1 MAYGSDQLMLNCTKC
16 GEIKHESEFYAE
28 AKNPNRNY
36 KRSNCKACDY
46 IKQKKYASENR
57 EKMSTKDV
65 AYRRERLRFFP
76 PELFEQRLKEQGNV
90 CAICGTDTP
99 GGRGA
104 FHADHDHIKEKPRG
118 VLCHS
123 CNVGLGHFSDDI
135 ELIQA
140 ALDYLKK
147 YLEVN

>member
-1 MAYGSDQLMLNCTKC
+1 MPLNCTKC
-16 GEIKHESEFYAE
+16 GEIKDESEFHAE
-28 AKNPNRNY
+28 PRNTRRGG
-36 KRSNCKACDY
+36 KRTQCKACDY
-46 IKQKKYASENR
+46 LRQKKYASENR
-57 EKMSTKDV
+57 EALSLKDV
-65 AYRRERLRFFP
+65 AYRRKRFMFFP
-76 PELFEQRLKEQGNV
+76 PELFDQRLKEQGNV

-99 GGRGA
+99 GGRGQ

-135 ELIQA
+135 DLLQA